1 MKSEWKVSSNLIN
14 DKKMFI
20 AFRKLNVNAVDH
32 SGNREYHGGYTES
45 KEEAEEIAKG
55 LNDRKE

>member
-1 MKSEWKVSSNLIN
+1 
-14 DKKMFI
+14 MFI